1 MSTHNAVA
9 FRCLKNYSV
18 NGFIDILKSLDFPNY
33 ENFTNV
39 DYAYRDFHMKLMESI
54 EKIAPSKVS
63 RIKNKTPEWFDLE
76 VADKIKL
83 RIKRFK
89 KI

>member
-1 MSTHNAVA
+1 M
-9 FRCLKNYSV
+9 KN
-18 NGFIDILKSLDFPNY
+18 I
-33 ENFTNV
+33 TNV

-76 VADKIKL
+76 VAEKIRL

-89 KI
+89 KLKKSKLQVDYELYIEARNDVKRTTKRKK